1 MSAGKTVIGNQYSGV
16 RYGGT
21 SSERNAPP
29 LDTRPSTLARFGFRI
44 FICVWRSVSLFF
56 LALCVGIP
64 AAAQGQ
70 ASLPH
75 KVRCPSPANP
85 VNLHFECVGR
95 AFEFGEETLT
105 KDWAG
110 LRTELSELGIKP
122 TASYTTDLMGN
133 PGGGQSRGFTYSGTV
148 QISIFWD
155 FAKLLHLAGLSFN
168 IGGAWSTG
176 RNLSADHIGNN
187 FWVQSAYTA
196 PGDGSNNLTLGQ
208 VYLQQQL
215 FDNSLIFAGG
225 RLAPATT
232 FATMPVL
239 NNYLNQGINPVPG
252 SVWTND
258 DTFTSYPPGVEWG
271 AQAIYNL
278 SPAFQVAAG
287 VFNTNQSSALGGKGG
302 LNFTLQQGNR
312 GVLTLFQVSYF
323 LNHAPD
329 DKGLPG
335 QYSFGGF
342 YDSNRFTSL
351 SNPNATESGTYSVYG
366 IFQQMVYRDGEA
378 GSQKGLTVWG
388 EINLAPKSSVNTM
401 PYFVGAGL
409 SYQGLLPG
417 REDDIAA
424 AGVIYGTFSRYIP
437 RTTAETVVEANYQI
451 TLNRWLSITPD
462 IQYVIKPSGSSAIKN
477 ALVLGTQV
485 AIVF

>member
-1 MSAGKTVIGNQYSGV
+1 MLFGKQKSLHH
-16 RYGGT
+16 R
-21 SSERNAPP
+21 S
-29 LDTRPSTLARFGFRI
+29 
-44 FICVWRSVSLFF
+44 WRGRKVLLLSLS
-56 LALCVGIP
+56 LSVGIP

-70 ASLPH
+70 TSLPH
-75 KVRCPSPANP
+75 KVRCPSPADP
-85 VNLHFECVGR
+85 RNLHFECAGR
-95 AFEFGEETLT
+95 PFDSIEETLT

-110 LRTELSELGIKP
+110 LRTDLSELGIKP

-133 PGGGQSRGFTYSGTV
+133 PAGGQSRGFTYSGTV

-176 RNLSADHIGNN
+176 KNLSADHIGNN

-196 PGDGSNNLTLGQ
+196 PGNGSNNLTLGQ
-208 VYLQQQL
+208 IYLQQQL
-215 FDNSLIFAGG
+215 FDNSLILAGG
-225 RLAPATT
+225 RLAPETT

-239 NNYLNQGINPVPG
+239 NNYINQGINPVPG
-252 SVWTND
+252 SLWTND

-302 LNFTLQQGNR
+302 VNFALQQGNR
-312 GVLTLFQVSYF
+312 GVLTLVQLSYF

-329 DKGLPG
+329 DKGVPG

-342 YDSNRFTSL
+342 YNGNRFANL
-351 SNPNATESGTYSVYG
+351 NNPNSTKSGLYSIYG
-366 IFQQMVYRDGEA
+366 MFQQMIYRDGEA
-378 GSQKGLTVWG
+378 GSQKGLTIWG
-388 EINLAPKSSVNTM
+388 ETAIAPRSIVSFM
-401 PYFVGAGL
+401 PYFIGGGL
-409 SYQGLLPG
+409 SYQGALP
-417 REDDIAA
+417 RRDNDITSV
-424 AGVIYGTFSRYIP
+424 GVIYGSFSRYIP
-437 RTTAETVVEANYQI
+437 RTTAETVIEANYQV
-451 TLNRWLSITPD
+451 TLSNWLSITPD
-462 IQYVIKPSGSSAIKN
+462 LQYVIKPNGSSAIKN
-477 ALVLGTQV
+477 ALVLGAQV

>member
-1 MSAGKTVIGNQYSGV
+1 MI
-16 RYGGT
+16 
-21 SSERNAPP
+21 
-29 LDTRPSTLARFGFRI
+29 
-44 FICVWRSVSLFF
+44 
-56 LALCVGIP
+56 
-64 AAAQGQ
+64 
-70 ASLPH
+70 
-75 KVRCPSPANP
+75 
-85 VNLHFECVGR
+85 
-95 AFEFGEETLT
+95 EETLT

-110 LRTELSELGIKP
+110 LRTDLSELGIKP
-122 TASYTTDLMGN
+122 TASYTSELMGN

-176 RNLSADHIGNN
+176 KNLSAEHIGNN

-196 PGDGSNNLTLGQ
+196 PGDGANNLTLGQ
-208 VYLQQQL
+208 IYLQQQL
-215 FDNSLIFAGG
+215 FDNSLIFAAG

-252 SVWTND
+252 SLWTND

-302 LNFTLQQGNR
+302 LNFALQQGNR
-312 GVLTLFQVSYF
+312 GVLTLVQVNYF

-342 YDSNRFTSL
+342 YDSNRFASL
-351 SNPNATESGTYSVYG
+351 NNPSSTKSGLYSVYG
-366 IFQQMVYRDGEA
+366 MFQQMVYRAGAA

-388 EINLAPKSSVNTM
+388 ETAVAPKSSVNTM
-401 PYFVGAGL
+401 PYFVGGGL
-409 SYQGLLPG
+409 SYQGPIPG
-417 REDDIAA
+417 RDSDIASA
-424 AGVIYGTFSRYIP
+424 AVIYGAFSRYLP
-437 RTTAETVVEANYQI
+437 RTTAETVIEVNYQI
-451 TLNRWLSITPD
+451 TLNPWLSITPD
-462 IQYVIKPSGSSAIKN
+462 IQYVFRPSGSSAIKN

>member
-1 MSAGKTVIGNQYSGV
+1 VLWVLIFGV
-16 RYGGT
+16 LKLFRI
-21 SSERNAPP
+21 SI
-29 LDTRPSTLARFGFRI
+29 FGFRI
-44 FICVWRSVSLFF
+44 FICAWRSVSLFL

-70 ASLPH
+70 TSPPH
-75 KVRCPSPANP
+75 KVRCPSPADP
-85 VNLHFECVGR
+85 RNLHFECGGR
-95 AFEFGEETLT
+95 PFDSIEETLT

-110 LRTELSELGIKP
+110 LRTDLSELGIKP
-122 TASYTTDLMGN
+122 TASYTSNLMGN
-133 PGGGQSRGFTYSGTV
+133 PGGGQSRGFTYAGTL
-148 QISIFWD
+148 QASIFWD
-155 FAKLLHLAGLSFN
+155 LDKLLRLPGLSFN
-168 IGGAWSTG
+168 IGAAWSTG
-176 RNLSADHIGNN
+176 KNLSADHIGNN

-196 PGDGSNNLTLGQ
+196 PGNGSNNLTLGQ
-208 VYLQQQL
+208 IYLQQQL
-215 FDNSLIFAGG
+215 FDNSLILAGG
-225 RLAPATT
+225 RLAPGTT

-239 NNYLNQGINPVPG
+239 NNYINQGINPIPG
-252 SVWTND
+252 SLWTND

-302 LNFTLQQGNR
+302 VNFALQQSNR
-312 GVLTLFQVSYF
+312 GVLSVVQVSYF

-342 YDSNRFTSL
+342 YDSNRFASL
-351 SNPNATESGTYSVYG
+351 NNPNSTKSGLYSIYG
-366 IFQQMVYRDGEA
+366 MFQQMVYRDGGT
-378 GSQKGLTVWG
+378 GSQKGLTVWW
-388 EINLAPKSSVNTM
+388 ETALAPKSTVSTM
-401 PYFVGAGL
+401 PYFVGGGL
-409 SYQGLLPG
+409 SYQGIIP
-417 REDDIAA
+417 RRDDDVASAA
-424 AGVIYGTFSRYIP
+424 VICGTFSRYIP
-437 RTTAETVVEANYQI
+437 RTTAETVIEVNYQI

>member
-1 MSAGKTVIGNQYSGV
+1 MMRAASIIGRLLHYSNPLV
-16 RYGGT
+16 FR
-21 SSERNAPP
+21 SSIIP
-29 LDTRPSTLARFGFRI
+29 T
-44 FICVWRSVSLFF
+44 F
-56 LALCVGIP
+56 LYSIILGILIS
-64 AAAQGQ
+64 AAAHGQ
-70 ASLPH
+70 TSPPH
-75 KVRCPSPANP
+75 KVRCPSPADP
-85 VNLHFECVGR
+85 RNLHFECAGR
-95 AFEFGEETLT
+95 PFDSIEETLT

-110 LRTELSELGIKP
+110 LRTDLSELGIKP

-176 RNLSADHIGNN
+176 KNLSAEHIGNN

-196 PGDGSNNLTLGQ
+196 PGDGANNLTLGQ
-208 VYLQQQL
+208 IYLQQQL
-215 FDNSLIFAGG
+215 FDNSLIFAAG

-252 SVWTND
+252 SLWTND

-302 LNFTLQQGNR
+302 LNFALQQGNR

-329 DKGLPG
+329 DKGLLG

-342 YDSNRFTSL
+342 YDSNRFANL
-351 SNPNATESGTYSVYG
+351 NNPNSTKSGLYSIYG
-366 IFQQMVYRDGEA
+366 MFQQMVYRDGGA
-378 GSQKGLTVWG
+378 GSQKGLTIWG
-388 EINLAPKSSVNTM
+388 ETAIAPRSIVSFM
-401 PYFVGAGL
+401 PYFIGGGL
-409 SYQGLLPG
+409 SYQGAIP
-417 REDDIAA
+417 RRDDDIASV
-424 AGVIYGTFSRYIP
+424 GVIYGTFSRYIP
-437 RTTAETVVEANYQI
+437 RTTAETVIEANYQV
-451 TLNRWLSITPD
+451 TLTNWLSITPD
-462 IQYVIKPSGSSAIKN
+462 LQYVIRPSGSSAIKN
-477 ALVLGTQV
+477 ALVLGAQV
-485 AIVF
+485 QIVF